1 MNAIEV
7 RAPRDDAEYA
17 ALADLTF
24 QSFAGFGGP
33 LDWTHRWFEIIGREN
48 LRVAVRDRRVVAGLA
63 LLYFGQWYGGRVVE
77 SSGISAVGVAPDCR
91 AERVGFALL
100 SAVLRELRAA
110 GVALCALYPST
121 LRFYRSLGFE
131 AAGYRMTHKLSARAL
146 RARRTPLAVRE
157 MTPADEPRVHALYE
171 SLARRD
177 AGVVCR
183 RERQWHRILHLRD
196 EFIYRY
202 VIVHP
207 SQPETLLGY
216 VAYRQNGA
224 GGFPYRL
231 VLRDYR
237 YATADAGQRL
247 LQFLADHA
255 SIADVIEWDGG
266 PNDPLLLAADVNSMS
281 VDSHGFLMLRVLDV
295 EKAVAQRG
303 VPAELAGEA
312 RIAIDDV
319 LLPENGGCY
328 TIRVRDGRGEAIR
341 ETATESADT
350 MAFGALASAPMGV
363 GGPAVDAAG
372 SSALGAKNMGIG
384 ALAAEKVGI
393 GALAAAY
400 AGFGLPTP
408 GDALQSARLARL
420 FCGPAPWINDRF

>member
-1 MNAIEV
+1 MTAIEV
-7 RAPRDDAEYA
+7 RPPRDDAEYA
-17 ALADLTF
+17 SLADLTF

-33 LDWTHRWFEIIGREN
+33 FDWTHRWFELVGREN
-48 LRVAVRDRRVVAGLA
+48 LRVAVRDGRVVAGLA

-100 SAVLRELRAA
+100 SAVLRELRAE

-131 AAGYRMTHKLSARAL
+131 VAGYRMTHKLSARAL
-146 RARRTPLAVRE
+146 RPRCTPLVVRE
-157 MTPADEPRVHALYE
+157 MSPADEPRVHALYK

-202 VIVHP
+202 VVVHP
-207 SQPETLLGY
+207 AHPETLLGY
-216 VAYRQNGA
+216 VVYRQNGT

-231 VLRDYR
+231 LLRDYR
-237 YATADAGQRL
+237 FATADAGQRL
-247 LQFLADHA
+247 LQFFADHA

-266 PNDPLLLAADVNSMS
+266 PGDPLLLAADVNSMS
-281 VDSHGFLMLRVLDV
+281 VDNHGFLMLRVLDV
-295 EKAVAQRG
+295 EKAIAQRG
-303 VPAELAGEA
+303 FPPEISGAVQVTL
-312 RIAIDDV
+312 DDA
-319 LLPENGGCY
+319 LLTENSGRY

-341 ETATESADT
+341 EPVAGDAAEQDGTGAVAASDVSAGAPDERTA
-350 MAFGALASAPMGV
+350 GV
-363 GGPAVDAAG
+363 GG
-372 SSALGAKNMGIG
+372 LGEGT
-384 ALAAEKVGI
+384 VGV

-400 AGFGLPTP
+400 AGFGWPSPNESTQ
-408 GDALQSARLARL
+408 AARLVRL
-420 FCGPAPWINDRF
+420 FAGPTPWINDRF